1 VLFFVFA
8 FTDYAQAKDN
18 ECDLV
23 AKRICTDS
31 KVRESI
37 NWKDWHALAL
47 DSILGK
53 ISADYVY
60 AYSADE
66 VCTRFKNAAEMI
78 RDSNNQLSNFQKDVI
93 RGACVDSSKSLDMF
107 LYYGVIK

>member
-53 ISADYVY
+53 
-60 AYSADE
+60 
-66 VCTRFKNAAEMI
+66 NAAEMI